1 MEIRRITWVTGLAL
15 LTGILLVFAHFS
27 TDNIDFSRYNTG
39 WNGTSRF
46 FDQASGAVLIQEPGA
61 LGAYRNATL
70 LIIAPA
76 GNYTPGE
83 TLLYRDFLVQGNRI
97 VLLDDFGT
105 GDQLL
110 VGVGS
115 VIRLPGIALA
125 SADHAFENVSLV
137 RVYPEGNS
145 SLVRNISGLT
155 LDSPGVVEGGT
166 PFLASSLFTWEDMN
180 GDFKLNR
187 NETLGP
193 ATVGAVE
200 WLGDG
205 ELVVVGDPSI
215 LINGMAGTDPDRE
228 QFISGLLGSAST
240 TLIDMTHSRTSGSGS
255 IGGIIHM
262 IQTTTI
268 IQTIVFSAIA
278 VAVAATFRRK
288 NH

>member
-1 MEIRRITWVTGLAL
+1 MEIRRITWVTGLAV
-15 LTGILLVFAHFS
+15 LTGILLIFAHFS

-46 FDQASGAVLIQEPGA
+46 FDRASGAVFIQEPGA

-76 GNYTPGE
+76 GNYTPEE
-83 TLLYRDFLVQGNRI
+83 TRLYRDFLAQGNRI

-110 VGVGS
+110 AGIGS
-115 VIRLPGIALA
+115 AIRLPGIALA

-145 SLVRNISGLT
+145 SLMKNISALT
-155 LDSPGVVEGGT
+155 LDSPGTVEGGT
-166 PFLASSLFTWEDMN
+166 PFLASSLFTWEDKN

-193 ATVGAVE
+193 ATVGAAE
-200 WLGDG
+200 RREGG
-205 ELVVVGDPSI
+205 ELVVLGDPSI

-228 QFISGLLGSAST
+228 QFISGLLGSTPT